1 MAAPA
6 PADLLSQIRVN
17 GAVPRHVAIIMDGNG
32 RWARDRMLPRPL
44 GHRSGMKSVREVVE
58 GAIEVG
64 LEVLSLFAFSQENW
78 QRPELE
84 VAALMSLLEEYIQRE
99 ADELDAQGV
108 QVVMLGELDRL
119 TPAARA
125 AVDRVMAQT
134 AHNAKLRLNLF
145 ISYGAR
151 AEIVRA
157 ARLLAAEV
165 AAGSR
170 KPEEIDEAAIASKL
184 FTVGLPGS
192 RPPDPH
198 VGRAAHLELP
208 SLAARVHRALHLER
222 ALARLQ
228 PARALRRDSRFS
240 EPRPPLRPRLGLTV
254 TRPASGPRHVSPVAS
269 PSRVTRHVLT
279 RV

>member
-1 MAAPA
+1 MAASA

-78 QRPELE
+78 QRPAGE
-84 VAALMSLLEEYIQRE
+84 VSALMSLLEEYIQRE

-108 QVVMLGELDRL
+108 QVRMLGELERL
-119 TPAARA
+119 TPAAAA
-125 AVDRVMAQT
+125 AVARVMKQT
-134 AHNAKLRLNLF
+134 AHNTKLRLNLF

-170 KPEEIDEAAIASKL
+170 KPEEIDEEAIANKL
-184 FTVGLPGS
+184 FTADC
-192 RPPDPH
+192 PDPDLLIRTSGEQRISNFLLWQ
-198 VGRAAHLELP
+198 VAYTELYISSVLWPDFRRRELYGAILDYQNRDRRFGR
-208 SLAARVHRALHLER
+208 
-222 ALARLQ
+222 
-228 PARALRRDSRFS
+228 
-240 EPRPPLRPRLGLTV
+240 
-254 TRPASGPRHVSPVAS
+254 VSA
-269 PSRVTRHVLT
+269 
-279 RV
+279 